1 MRAET
6 IAGTTARWLGHLPV
20 SLYHWLLLLWQA
32 IVNFG
37 KDRVPQLAAAISY
50 FALLSI
56 FPFLLL
62 ALAIF
67 GLVLRDGEL
76 QQRVLTEI
84 VAALPIEAPTIEEA
98 LGNLAGSGA
107 SMGVFALVGTV
118 IAATALARSLRGSL
132 NVIFRA
138 EEQRPLLLSWL
149 ADMTV
154 LPVLGLL
161 FITSLLLSTVWRFAQ
176 AVADDL
182 GLEEVAP
189 LWELGA
195 LAIPALLSFVG
206 LLLLYLLLPNRSLHL
221 LDLWPGALIAML
233 GFQIGTFVFAIYFE
247 NFGAYDLIYGSL
259 GGVIALLAWVYVSSL
274 ILLFG
279 AEVAAEASRRRREQ
293 EAEG

>member
-20 SLYHWLLLLWQA
+20 LLYHWLLLLWQA

-149 ADMTV
+149 VDMTV

-161 FITSLLLSTVWRFAQ
+161 FIASLLLSTVWRFAQ

>member
-6 IAGTTARWLGHLPV
+6 IAGTTARWLGRLPV
-20 SLYHWLLLLWQA
+20 SLYRWLLLLWRA

-37 KDRVPQLAAAISY
+37 GDRVPQMAAAISY

-67 GLVLRDGEL
+67 GLVLRDEEL

-98 LGNLAGSGA
+98 LRNLAGGGA
-107 SMGVFALVGTV
+107 SMGVVALVGTV
-118 IAATALARSLRGSL
+118 VAATALARSLRGSL

-138 EEQRPLLLSWL
+138 GQQRSLLRGWL
-149 ADMTV
+149 VDLTV

-161 FITSLLLSTVWRFAQ
+161 FIASLLLSTVWRFAQ
-176 AVADDL
+176 AIADDL
-182 GLEEVAP
+182 GFEEVAP

-206 LLLLYLLLPNRSLHL
+206 LLLLYLLLPNRPLHV
-221 LDLWPGALIAML
+221 LDLWPGALIAMV
-233 GFQIGTFVFAIYFE
+233 GFQIGTFAFSIYFE
-247 NFGAYDLIYGSL
+247 NFGAYDIVYGSL
-259 GGVIALLAWVYVSSL
+259 GGVIALLAWVFVSSL

-279 AEVAAEASRRRREQ
+279 AEVAAEASRRRGEP